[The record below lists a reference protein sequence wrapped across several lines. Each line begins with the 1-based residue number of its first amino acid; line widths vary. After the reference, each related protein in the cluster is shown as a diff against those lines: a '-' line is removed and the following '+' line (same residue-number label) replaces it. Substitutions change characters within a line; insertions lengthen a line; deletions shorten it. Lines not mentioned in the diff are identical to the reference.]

1 MSCFRVVDIVFQGLQ
16 VVEEISNMVTLGYT
30 TPLSDDIAYRQCI
43 QSSTET
49 HNQTAISVELALIV
63 EQVIH
68 VTELVTRLKGKV
80 L

>member
-1 MSCFRVVDIVFQGLQ
+1 MIQAVPSLCHVSGLYQGLQ

-49 HNQTAISVELALIV
+49 HNQTAISV
-63 EQVIH
+63 
-68 VTELVTRLKGKV
+68 
-80 L
+80 